1 MRPFAISRLSSPIPR
16 HPINRLS
23 LLHRQLSTS
32 TMSNPQIK
40 LYTNSTPNGYKV
52 SIYLEELKASYG
64 LQYSTQQLNFSKN
77 EQKEPWFLKIN
88 PNGRIPA
95 IVDES
100 RGGFNVFETVSGRL
114 RLCCDCVL
122 MCIDKSGFL
131 CVRMV
136 RRRSCFTCL
145 STTTRNTS
153 IRECSITCI

>member
-1 MRPFAISRLSSPIPR
+1 MRPFAISRLSSPIPH
-16 HPINRLS
+16 HPVHRLS
-23 LLHRQLSTS
+23 LLHRQLSS
-32 TMSNPQIK
+32 NPGTMSNPPIK

-100 RGGFNVFETVSGRL
+100 RNGFKVFETVSATSAGCGCECVSVWIIYESGALWIVYRSTL
-114 RLCCDCVL
+114 R
-122 MCIDKSGFL
+122 
-131 CVRMV
+131 
-136 RRRSCFTCL
+136 
-145 STTTRNTS
+145 
-153 IRECSITCI
+153 